1 MSHSPLGGCLYAVGG
16 YDGSSHLSSV
26 EKYDPRTYTWTLIPN
41 MINRRVS
48 MGVAVVKNTLF
59 VVGGSD
65 GAMCLSSAES
75 FNPEINL
82 WEPLPSMSV
91 RR

>member
-1 MSHSPLGGCLYAVGG
+1 
-16 YDGSSHLSSV
+16 
-26 EKYDPRTYTWTLIPN
+26 

-48 MGVAVVKNTLF
+48 MGVAVIANQLF

-91 RR
+91 RRSVEISLYILKLDGILNHYSTKTQEDVQLY